1 VFVIV
6 FNVHEERERFR
17 RFKITITSTNTV
29 VPSRT
34 WYKLGINDLVTR
46 KCAKVLRQKI
56 MKSTCACLAI
66 SVIASAVVATA
77 WAAERVVVEDWRS
90 YPRGTQGIPGEWK
103 EQNWGKPAY
112 DFEIVSD
119 NGQPV
124 LHLRSKGDSSTIGR
138 DLKALVDLDETP
150 ILEWRWKVITL
161 PTGGNAC
168 QKSTD
173 DEAAQVYVGWLRVP
187 ESVRSRI
194 IGYVWDS
201 TATAGTICKSQKTST
216 MTYIILR
223 SGSDELGK
231 WITERRNVVEDF
243 LRIYG
248 EAPDKPTGL
257 SLGIDSDDT
266 RSSAESFIGPVI
278 FTRP

>member
-1 VFVIV
+1 M
-6 FNVHEERERFR
+6 R
-17 RFKITITSTNTV
+17 S
-29 VPSRT
+29 P
-34 WYKLGINDLVTR
+34 L
-46 KCAKVLRQKI
+46 
-56 MKSTCACLAI
+56 ACLAI
-66 SVIASAVVATA
+66 LAVVSVLVTSA
-77 WAAERVVVEDWRS
+77 WPAERAVIEDWRS
-90 YPRGTQGIPGEWK
+90 YPRGTRGLPGEWK

-124 LHLRSKGDSSTIGR
+124 LRLRSKGDSSTISR
-138 DLKALVDLDETP
+138 DLKALVDLEETP
-150 ILEWRWKVITL
+150 TLEWRWKVITL

-173 DEAAQVYVGWLRVP
+173 DQAAQVYVAWLRVP

-216 MTYIILR
+216 VTYVVLR
-223 SGSDELGK
+223 SGSDDLGK
-231 WITERRNVVEDF
+231 WITERRNVAEDF
-243 LRIYG
+243 RRIYG

-278 FTRP
+278 FTGP